1 MQGKQYNLLYV
12 EVPTQDAQ
20 NMESAALPAASD
32 GVAASDLAAV
42 SASAPADATCTNA
55 GSNLAGVLSVH
66 TSISVLAR
74 V

>member
-1 MQGKQYNLLYV
+1 M
-12 EVPTQDAQ
+12 EIPTQHTQ

-55 GSNLAGVLSVH
+55 GSDLAGVLSVL